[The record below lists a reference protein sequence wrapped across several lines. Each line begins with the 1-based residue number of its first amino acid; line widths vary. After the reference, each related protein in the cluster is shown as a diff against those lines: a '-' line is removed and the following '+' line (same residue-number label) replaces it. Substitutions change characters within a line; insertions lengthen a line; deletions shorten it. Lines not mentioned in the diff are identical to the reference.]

1 MIDKLD
7 MDIYIVIK
15 AGDLKF
21 LNTKRKK
28 DLAEVRQIIDD
39 ERRKIGK
46 QPNKYL
52 VLNLND
58 KIDTN
63 YLIAK
68 LIGEKPNLDN
78 VDNENYKINI
88 IKIKEIAI
96 DIINSII
103 MVQPLSELDKGD

>member
-7 MDIYIVIK
+7 IDKYIVIK

-28 DLAEVRQIIDD
+28 DLAEVRQIIED
-39 ERRKIGK
+39 ERKKIGK
-46 QPNKYL
+46 QPSKYL

-58 KIDTN
+58 KIDIN
-63 YLIAK
+63 YLVAK

-78 VDNENYKINI
+78 DESYEINI

-96 DIINSII
+96 DIINAILY
-103 MVQPLSELDKGD
+103 VQPLSELDKGD